1 MQYIFSLLILI
12 LYDLSKNIHHPLK
25 SRFIR
30 LYVHIDQRSE
40 CTLLRFALLV
50 MFQL

>member
-12 LYDLSKNIHHPLK
+12 LYDLSKKIHHPLK
-25 SRFIR
+25 SSRFIS

-40 CTLLRFALLV
+40 CTL
-50 MFQL
+50 